1 MLLVVSLA
9 WRLNPVPRTALLLV
23 VALAWIF
30 QTVERPCDWRSFEAL
45 VDADLRA
52 YPGYYMPA
60 VFKISSFQLPRGQYR
75 DAENAASSITTPEIR
90 DTMVRMIKIHHGGD
104 ADAVATGKLQEAMAM
119 LWMLGHD
126 LKQFPVQARWN
137 QPLNN
142 LWIKMPTFLA
152 IEWGYLA
159 ARFPDDVSV
168 RYNAGLWMLDAHR
181 YDDAVT
187 YLRLATESQRLPRTV
202 RGIAFESLGLAL
214 MNSGHIA
221 EAEAPLR
228 AALEQTPLDLRAYCS
243 LTEVYK
249 QSGRFEEAARAAANC
264 PGGLSVPRY

>member
-1 MLLVVSLA
+1 MRANLAASVPMRRVVVLPLRQYARNSSRQDRGSRRLSRARFSGVAAPPLQGANKLLRHRIYGHPTSITRRCSA
-9 WRLNPVPRTALLLV
+9 PTHHQEN
-23 VALAWIF
+23 
-30 QTVERPCDWRSFEAL
+30 ERPD
-45 VDADLRA
+45 
-52 YPGYYMPA
+52 
-60 VFKISSFQLPRGQYR
+60 
-75 DAENAASSITTPEIR
+75 TPIQ
-90 DTMVRMIKIHHGGD
+90 
-104 ADAVATGKLQEAMAM
+104 LQETFAF
-119 LWMLGHD
+119 LFRG
-126 LKQFPVQARWN
+126 N
-137 QPLNN
+137 QPIHN
-142 LWIKMPTFLA
+142 LSIKMTTFLA
-152 IEWGYLA
+152 IEGWYLA

-249 QSGRFEEAARAAANC
+249 QSGRFEEAAR
-264 PGGLSVPRY
+264 SE